1 MFMGKTLVINNIVT
15 YLSLL
20 SQNSQAGVSSHTSC
34 AEIGSTEVWDK
45 SALDGTSTRS
55 IHGAYNRHTMGN
67 SYFTTG

>member
-34 AEIGSTEVWDK
+34 AEIGSTESTEVWDK

-55 IHGAYNRHTMGN
+55 IHGAYKWHTMGK
-67 SYFTTG
+67 